1 MKFFQVFVL
10 ITMVLSTF
18 GVVAE
23 KPEARKG
30 LVALFATA
38 GTLFLASVAV
48 TSII

>member
-1 MKFFQVFVL
+1 MKFFQGFMLVVV
-10 ITMVLSTF
+10 VLSAF
-18 GVVAE
+18 GAVAE
-23 KPEARKG
+23 KPEAKKG